1 MKYYSTVDKDALDI
15 MDALFNG
22 WNRGGEAGTDL
33 GTFPRY
39 KARRIDEGLEA
50 AFELPGVEPDKVSL
64 SVEGD
69 LLKVSGERNE
79 FGKDESVK
87 FERTLRVPDDL
98 DAPRLEANLKNGL
111 LSVKIPKIKKLE
123 PKRIEISVS

>member
-1 MKYYSTVDKDALDI
+1 MKYYSTVDRDALDI

-22 WNRGGEAGTDL
+22 WTRGGETCNDWNA
-33 GTFPRY
+33 FPRY
-39 KARRIDEGLEA
+39 KARRTDEGLEV

-64 SVEGD
+64 SAEGE

-79 FGKDESVK
+79 LGKEESVT

-98 DAPRLEANLKNGL
+98 DAARMEANLRNGL

-123 PKRIEISVS
+123 PKKIAISVK